1 MGRAEHDPV
10 RGRTA
15 SADGDD
21 GGAACVDAVL
31 HDHAVTRVDEVGGV
45 LEGAERPSARARAG
59 VIARRGIDVVAHA
72 VSCRPTVQA
81 ALRRQ
86 RERGHRELQRGAEEE
101 GHDDALPL
109 AARWGPRPS
118 DDQKSSGAGL
128 RPTPGTRFGPGAAAA
143 DLHRQRGTRAFK
155 SSMELIC
162 SNIITTALRPEHPI
176 KVVWNERERRPSVD
190 GRRAAR

>member
-21 GGAACVDAVL
+21 GGAARVDAVL

-45 LEGAERPSARARAG
+45 LEGAERPGARARAG
-59 VIARRGIDVVAHA
+59 VTARRGIDIVAHA

-86 RERGHRELQRGAEEE
+86 RERGHRELQRGAEEK

-109 AARWGPRPS
+109 AAHRGPRAS

-128 RPTPGTRFGPGAAAA
+128 RPTPGTRLRPGAAAA
-143 DLHRQRGTRAFK
+143 GLHRQRGTRAFT
-155 SSMELIC
+155 SSMEFIR
-162 SNIITTALRPEHPI
+162 SDIITTSLRPSYAIEVPRHYRHGEPA
-176 KVVWNERERRPSVD
+176 VD
-190 GRRAAR
+190 